1 MHGTNVEINKN
12 GLWRILCK
20 M

>member
-1 MHGTNVEINKN
+1 MHGANVKINKN

-20 M
+20 I